1 MRNNNLVMEMV
12 RLYKARL
19 SVCVYVCR
27 YSDRYTSMT
36 RSFRNY

>member
-19 SVCVYVCR
+19 SVCMYV
-27 YSDRYTSMT
+27 DIVIDIPQ
-36 RSFRNY
+36 

>member
-19 SVCVYVCR
+19 SVCMHVDIVI
-27 YSDRYTSMT
+27 DIPQ
-36 RSFRNY
+36 